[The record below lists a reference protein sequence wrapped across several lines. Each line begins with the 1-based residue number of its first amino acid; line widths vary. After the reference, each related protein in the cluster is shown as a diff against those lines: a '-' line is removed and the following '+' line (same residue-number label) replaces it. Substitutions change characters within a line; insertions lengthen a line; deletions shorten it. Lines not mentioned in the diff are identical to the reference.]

1 MEQDGRVEGAVLR
14 PANRSRRPGLA
25 ARGAPMN
32 RRQSC
37 RAVEY
42 LRRKLPRAAQRIL
55 RRRMRQYGSSW
66 WHHPA
71 GWHFRG
77 GMAVRNLL
85 RKGGFGEKELG
96 VGNLDDVYVE
106 LVEQAV
112 WGGPVG
118 GSARAARRRLRV
130 FGQAVFVTGVL
141 ISTTRRLRGWLG
153 RRLRWLRAENG

>member
-1 MEQDGRVEGAVLR
+1 
-14 PANRSRRPGLA
+14 
-25 ARGAPMN
+25 
-32 RRQSC
+32 
-37 RAVEY
+37 
-42 LRRKLPRAAQRIL
+42 
-55 RRRMRQYGSSW
+55 
-66 WHHPA
+66 
-71 GWHFRG
+71 
-77 GMAVRNLL
+77 MAVRNLL